1 MTSIFDKIE
10 QAHDA
15 YLRRHAA
22 AQRLVDDC
30 CQCPTCRSDMAG
42 IAPCDG
48 DQSEPKDQTA

>member
-30 CQCPTCRSDMAG
+30 CQCTTCRSDMAG